1 MAEDQKKA
9 ADGFPFCGGDPQC
22 VKSCPFGA
30 LTYFTDPEGV
40 VTGYIEGVD

>member
-1 MAEDQKKA
+1 MAEDLKKA
-9 ADGFPFCGGDPQC
+9 ADSFLFAAAPPQC